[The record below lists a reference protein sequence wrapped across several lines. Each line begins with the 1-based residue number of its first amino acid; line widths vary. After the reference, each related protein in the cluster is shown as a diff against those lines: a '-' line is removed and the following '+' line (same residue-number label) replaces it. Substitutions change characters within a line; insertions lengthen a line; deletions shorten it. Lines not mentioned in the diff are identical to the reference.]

1 MIWCQVVKISTLSCG
16 AQKLGG
22 RTTGKEEKGEKGEKG
37 EKLTKIVKVKKAVV
51 AHVLDFC
58 FLYE

>member
-22 RTTGKEEKGEKGEKG
+22 RTTGKGRKGRKKR
-37 EKLTKIVKVKKAVV
+37 EKLTKIVKVKKGVV
-51 AHVLDFC
+51 AHVLEFC